1 MYTNANKMINRVAS
15 NKNKNTFF
23 SKPARNCKSF
33 MSVVIYA

>member
-1 MYTNANKMINRVAS
+1 MYTNANKIINHVAC
-15 NKNKNTFF
+15 KNKNTFF